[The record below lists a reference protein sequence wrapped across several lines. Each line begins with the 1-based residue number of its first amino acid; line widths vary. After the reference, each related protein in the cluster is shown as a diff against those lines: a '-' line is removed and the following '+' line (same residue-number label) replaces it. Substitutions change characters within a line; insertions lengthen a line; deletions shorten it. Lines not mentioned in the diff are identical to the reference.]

1 LGFISYARDIKICYR
16 QVLLSEWP
24 ALTMGMLPNVFNP
37 SVYRKAF
44 ETLMYPFKRHKSS
57 SDTVESGAELLS
69 MAVDH
74 NARGRGI
81 GKLLVAALDK
91 EMSLIGIN
99 SYFVVTH
106 GVDERSNAFYLACGF
121 TRVAEFMNHGKPM
134 NKYYKK
140 V

>member
-1 LGFISYARDIKICYR
+1 MA
-16 QVLLSEWP
+16 
-24 ALTMGMLPNVFNP
+24 MLPNVFNP
-37 SVYRKAF
+37 TVYRKVF
-44 ETLMYPFKRHKSS
+44 ETLKYPFKRHESS

-81 GKLLVAALDK
+81 GKLLVAALDEK
-91 EMSLIGIN
+91 MSLMGIN
-99 SYFVVTH
+99 GYFVVTH
-106 GVDERSNAFYLACGF
+106 GVDERSSAFYLSCGF
-121 TRVAEFMNHGKPM
+121 TRVAVFINHGKPM